1 MALKFHPDQGTVLI
15 CDFKG
20 FVEPEMTKRRPVIV
34 ISPKRKHGPRLC
46 TVVPLSTTAPRPVER
61 CHVRLEFAPTLPEPY
76 DQRVCWAKCD
86 MIYQVSFERLS
97 LPFYGKLSDGSRLYY
112 QIPLAMEKM
121 KEIQQSVA
129 FSVGLSD

>member
-1 MALKFHPDQGTVLI
+1 M
-15 CDFKG
+15 
-20 FVEPEMTKRRPVIV
+20 
-34 ISPKRKHGPRLC
+34 
-46 TVVPLSTTAPRPVER
+46 
-61 CHVRLEFAPTLPEPY
+61 RLEFAPTLPEPY